1 MSDDPMNPAIVS
13 ELAATVNLSIAEVD
27 RVGIAALMASARAAV
42 IRRADTLPIES
53 PPALVFDPR

>member
-1 MSDDPMNPAIVS
+1 VSDDRINPAIVN
-13 ELAATVNLSIAEVD
+13 ELAATVSLSIDEPD
-27 RVGIAALMASARAAV
+27 RAGIAALMASVRAAV

>member
-1 MSDDPMNPAIVS
+1 MSDNRINPEIVN
-13 ELAATVNLSIAEVD
+13 ELAATVNLSIAEAD
-27 RVGIAALMASARAAV
+27 RGGIATLMASVRAAV